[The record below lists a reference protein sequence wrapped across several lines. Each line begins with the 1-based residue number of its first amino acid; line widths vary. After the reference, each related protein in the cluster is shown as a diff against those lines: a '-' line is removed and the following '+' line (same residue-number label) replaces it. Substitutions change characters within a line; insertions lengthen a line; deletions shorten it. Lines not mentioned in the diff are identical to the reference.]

1 MPFEHRS
8 GHRGRNERSPL
19 AVHRYLEDSK
29 HHHGYSD
36 WVLRHQESFEIYA
49 ATIERFFAADLV
61 VAHNAEFDVGFYN
74 RETERLGRGPIN
86 KPTFYTMDGYRQ
98 KGFPGSASLSAIC
111 HQIGVARSTKLHGAL
126 ENAWLAMRV
135 YLWLN
140 NRGFSGQLPPEFTAD
155 PINMFP
161 PLPIG
166 TLPRRPRKKVV
177 TAGAETAAQMAPPS
191 LPPRVLQ

>member
-74 RETERLGRGPIN
+74 REMERLGRGPIS
-86 KPTFYTMDGYRQ
+86 KPIFCTMGGYRQ
-98 KGFPGSASLSAIC
+98 KI
-111 HQIGVARSTKLHGAL
+111 LHDG
-126 ENAWLAMRV
+126 RV
-135 YLWLN
+135 PPE
-140 NRGFSGQLPPEFTAD
+140 RISRERIFERHLPPNWGYAVYETSR
-155 PINMFP
+155 
-161 PLPIG
+161 G
-166 TLPRRPRKKVV
+166 T
-177 TAGAETAAQMAPPS
+177 
-191 LPPRVLQ
+191 